1 MSTTTGDLSR
11 KKNLQG
17 LSFDYLKGKSPAEL
31 LNNYVL
37 HLLKMDHC
45 NPPQPPDGLGRPF
58 YGNSSGVFFS
68 DLNDQ
73 RWNCHRPVGAA
84 AQLFPP
90 FPHLFVP
97 RGVMLAR
104 TGERG
109 GVFFIIL
116 VYET

>member
-1 MSTTTGDLSR
+1 M
-11 KKNLQG
+11 
-17 LSFDYLKGKSPAEL
+17 LSFNYLKGKSSAEL
-31 LNNYVL
+31 LNNHVL
-37 HLLKMDHC
+37 HFLKMGHC
-45 NPPQPPDGLGRPF
+45 NPAQPPDGLGCPF
-58 YGNSSGVFFS
+58 YGSSSGVFFS

-104 TGERG
+104 TGGQGRCLFHHLSVRDLELRLELDY
-109 GVFFIIL
+109 VTI
-116 VYET
+116 

>member
-1 MSTTTGDLSR
+1 MRGGWKAVWIFSKKSSDLVA
-11 KKNLQG
+11 G
-17 LSFDYLKGKSPAEL
+17 SFLNPA
-31 LNNYVL
+31 
-37 HLLKMDHC
+37 
-45 NPPQPPDGLGRPF
+45 QPSDGLGRPF
-58 YGNSSGVFFS
+58 YGSSSGVLFS

-84 AQLFPP
+84 AQVFPP

-116 VYET
+116 VCET